1 VIREWRE
8 QREQHRQAE
17 IDAVITEFGGD
28 TDAPAA
34 LTRMA
39 EAMLSYRHWL
49 RQLVDAGE
57 MIREGKPFIVMG
69 PRAALDAGS
78 AEAMAAAL
86 ILRGSG
92 RRFLFRRRECD
103 MLGPSFRQVNSMDI
117 QNLSPEVQARWD
129 VWLEHRVVQLRDA
142 VGDALGETRKEI
154 RKQHDDD
161 MAKLR
166 QEMRDSPPLFS
177 APDRRL
183 AAAMTRVGE
192 ELHAQKEGINALRAT
207 ATEYVKRV
215 DLGGIRLRLE
225 RRIGE
230 LERQNESIE
239 LGENGGDV
247 KLGRCER
254 RFPADVRSLC

>member
-1 VIREWRE
+1 
-8 QREQHRQAE
+8 
-17 IDAVITEFGGD
+17 
-28 TDAPAA
+28 
-34 LTRMA
+34 
-39 EAMLSYRHWL
+39 
-49 RQLVDAGE
+49 
-57 MIREGKPFIVMG
+57 
-69 PRAALDAGS
+69 
-78 AEAMAAAL
+78 
-86 ILRGSG
+86 
-92 RRFLFRRRECD
+92 
-103 MLGPSFRQVNSMDI
+103 MDI

-129 VWLEHRVVQLRDA
+129 AWLEHRIVQLRDA

-192 ELHAQKEGINALRAT
+192 ELHAQKEGIDALRAT
-207 ATEYVKRV
+207 ATEYVKRA

-239 LGENGGDV
+239 KNLHSAIGSIFNLSTKLERMHELLARFAAAADCENVLNAVDRS
-247 KLGRCER
+247 KLPQAEEQQKSADILRLEDLR
-254 RFPADVRSLC
+254 RSA